1 MYAYI
6 EDMRSQ
12 KERTETELRRRCQDL
27 EAQLHESLAQARQ
40 GREKEKA
47 SLARLATLDD
57 LQQERAKLIST
68 VERLEAMLAEA
79 RAENDQVEPL
89 KASLREMEESK
100 AKLEAE
106 VMGTAQLV
114 AEAEL
119 KLQTR
124 EQEYHASQEEIS
136 EMERNMGKLR
146 KQVELEFERKLEN
159 LAAEP
164 GQWPEAMR
172 AAVGDFESKL
182 EATLNSLKRREED
195 LEDVTRQRDRARDE
209 NTDILRRCS
218 RMESE
223 LAAASGAG
231 EARLQSLANQIK
243 DLQEERDVAEKA
255 RLAKEEEIII
265 LKVARDKAANK
276 MEGVDLVYLKNVL
289 IKFLEVAFK
298 PDMHQECM
306 ALLPAI
312 GTLVGMSKDEFARAQ
327 TAMQAHQS
335 VSSTSGSSAQYWAQL
350 PSMGNLQIN
359 IPKFT

>member
-1 MYAYI
+1 M
-6 EDMRSQ
+6 
-12 KERTETELRRRCQDL
+12 
-27 EAQLHESLAQARQ
+27 
-40 GREKEKA
+40 
-47 SLARLATLDD
+47 
-57 LQQERAKLIST
+57 
-68 VERLEAMLAEA
+68 
-79 RAENDQVEPL
+79 
-89 KASLREMEESK
+89 
-100 AKLEAE
+100 
-106 VMGTAQLV
+106 
-114 AEAEL
+114 
-119 KLQTR
+119 
-124 EQEYHASQEEIS
+124 
-136 EMERNMGKLR
+136 
-146 KQVELEFERKLEN
+146 
-159 LAAEP
+159 
-164 GQWPEAMR
+164 
-172 AAVGDFESKL
+172 
-182 EATLNSLKRREED
+182 
-195 LEDVTRQRDRARDE
+195 
-209 NTDILRRCS
+209 RRCS

-312 GTLVGMSKDEFARAQ
+312 GTLVGMSKDEFARVQ